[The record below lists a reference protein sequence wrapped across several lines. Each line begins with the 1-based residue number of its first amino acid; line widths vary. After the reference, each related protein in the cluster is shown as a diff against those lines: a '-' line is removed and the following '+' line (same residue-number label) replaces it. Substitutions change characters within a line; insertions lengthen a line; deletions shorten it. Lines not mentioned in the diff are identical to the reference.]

1 MPAMSSDSAATPPDE
16 GSVFKAGFLV
26 VDFEAAL
33 RDFSAWLGVDWTPV
47 QRAPLTLETRSGRE
61 ELSLRFAFA
70 TRGPML
76 LELLEAQPT
85 GYYAA
90 PEGPH
95 LHHVGRWV
103 DDLAAASQRL
113 EAAGLPREAVG
124 VDAQGNAPALFAF
137 HKGAHGLRVEL
148 VDSSSRESFE
158 GWLAGGTLE
167 LG

>member
-1 MPAMSSDSAATPPDE
+1 M
-16 GSVFKAGFLV
+16 
-26 VDFEAAL
+26 
-33 RDFSAWLGVDWTPV
+33 
-47 QRAPLTLETRSGRE
+47 
-61 ELSLRFAFA
+61 
-70 TRGPML
+70 
-76 LELLEAQPT
+76 
-85 GYYAA
+85 
-90 PEGPH
+90 
-95 LHHVGRWV
+95 GRWV

-113 EAAGLPREAVG
+113 EAAGLLREAVG

>member
-1 MPAMSSDSAATPPDE
+1 MAEDDIANAVPGGE
-16 GSVFKAGFLV
+16 VFKTGFVV

-33 RDFSAWLGVDWTPV
+33 RDFRAWLGVDWTPV
-47 QRAPLTLETRSGRE
+47 QQAPLTLETASGRE
-61 ELSLRFAFA
+61 EVSLRFAFA
-70 TRGPML
+70 KQGPNL
-76 LELLEAQPT
+76 IEILEAQPH

-90 PEGPH
+90 PDGPY

-103 DDLAAASQRL
+103 EDLATASRQL

-137 HKGAHGLRVEL
+137 HKGAHALRVEL
-148 VDSSSRESFE
+148 VDSTSRESFE
-158 GWLAGGTLE
+158 GWLAGGALE